1 MGFGVCPARALQG
14 REHDLD
20 PQSRESRR
28 IPVPAP
34 LRLWPLRLIYI
45 PSKLFVHGNA
55 TATASNIVAPD
66 CLFSINRPYARRGE
80 FEQMP
85 VRISKIE
92 APAAQFP
99 CPLLFHGDAS
109 RLEP

>member
-1 MGFGVCPARALQG
+1 MSSTRNPGRVAGLLYLLLVIFG
-14 REHDLD
+14 
-20 PQSRESRR
+20 
-28 IPVPAP
+28 
-34 LRLWPLRLIYI
+34 PLRLIYI